1 MRLSSPRG
9 NRSLRPPE
17 TREPWRKLALDTR
30 LTRFPFL
37 EAKDLH
43 RAAVVC
49 HRNADADAYLS
60 AYALSKLIAAVAP
73 ECTVDIATPG
83 GMTMLTQKLS
93 RRFPH
98 ATLEGSGEEYDLYV
112 AVDVGDEELLN
123 DWKEKMRGAKAVR
136 VLVDHHPL
144 RDTRSYDRVIVD
156 EGATSAAEVVFSI
169 FQELGVEVDKDTAQA
184 LLEAIMFDSSHLAI
198 ASPQGLRAVVKLMD
212 AGADLALARRDL
224 RSDPDYGEVL
234 AKLKG
239 AQRLK
244 IYRGGDW
251 VVATS
256 TVGSFQAH
264 VARALVY
271 LGADLAVVGGNS
283 DQETR
288 FSLRSTQRFLEGS
301 RVQLGTQVA
310 EEMSKRLGGHGG
322 GHSTAASFSTAA
334 GGAEAMEATLERVE
348 ELLGDLKEID

>member
-1 MRLSSPRG
+1 LT
-9 NRSLRPPE
+9 LE
-17 TREPWRKLALDTR
+17 TKLTK
-30 LTRFPFL
+30 FPFL
-37 EAKDLH
+37 AAKDLR

-60 AYALSKLIAAVAP
+60 AYALSRLIGTLAP
-73 ECTVDIATPG
+73 ECQVDIVTPG
-83 GMTMLTQKLS
+83 GMTLLTQKLS
-93 RRFPH
+93 RSFPH
-98 ATLEGSGEEYDLYV
+98 STVEKSGEDYDLYV

-123 DWKEKMRGAKAVR
+123 DWKEKMQKAKGIR

-144 RDTRSYDRVIVD
+144 RDNLSYDRVIVD
-156 EGATSAAEVVFSI
+156 EGATSAAEVVYSI
-169 FQELGVEVDKDTAQA
+169 FQELGVDVDSDTAQA

-198 ASPQGLRAVVKLMD
+198 ASPKALRAVVKLMD
-212 AGADLALARRDL
+212 AGADVDAARREL
-224 RSDPDYGEVL
+224 RSEPDYGEVL

-264 VARALVY
+264 VARSLVY
-271 LGADLAVVGGNS
+271 LGADFAIVGGES
-283 DQETR
+283 EGETR
-288 FSLRSTQRFLEGS
+288 VSLRSTQRFLDGTKI
-301 RVQLGTQVA
+301 QLGTQVA

-322 GHSTAASFSTAA
+322 GHATAASFSTMA
-334 GGAEAMEATLERVE
+334 GEEETMEATLKRGG
-348 ELLGDLKEID
+348 ELLGDIKEID